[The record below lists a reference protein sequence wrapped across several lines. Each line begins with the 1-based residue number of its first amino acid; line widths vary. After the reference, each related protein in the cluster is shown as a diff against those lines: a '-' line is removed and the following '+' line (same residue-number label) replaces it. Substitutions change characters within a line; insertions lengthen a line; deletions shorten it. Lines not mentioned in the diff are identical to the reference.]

1 MLVELRRT
9 LLDLADCLVVDGLQL
24 LLESESVVK
33 FVWNALFDGY
43 STELGLRGVSV
54 QLGRGLIVKNPMAIR
69 TTIILD

>member
-43 STELGLRGVSV
+43 STESGLRGVSV
-54 QLGRGLIVKNPMAIR
+54 QLGRGLIVKNPLAIR